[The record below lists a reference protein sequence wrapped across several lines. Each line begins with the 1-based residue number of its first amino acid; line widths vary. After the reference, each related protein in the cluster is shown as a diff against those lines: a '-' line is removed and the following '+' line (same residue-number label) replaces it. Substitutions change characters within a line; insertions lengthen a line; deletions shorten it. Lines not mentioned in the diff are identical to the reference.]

1 MKCCNSF
8 FAASFIKYNYPAQWL
23 CTKMNLLMIFV
34 IYYLYNITRKH
45 LCLHRR
51 DPGIPMNVEKESDG
65 KQSPVKEEALIK
77 YL

>member
-1 MKCCNSF
+1 
-8 FAASFIKYNYPAQWL
+8 
-23 CTKMNLLMIFV
+23 MIFV

-51 DPGIPMNVEKESDG
+51 DPSIPMNVEKESDG